1 MRKGILRKYGEGNG
15 QLGVGIG
22 SRHVYVLKGRVKT
35 LRRCPEIDPNQET
48 EFRNRHDDRVR
59 SQRRMS
65 RFKLV
70 IIRQIRLRVPQS
82 YRLGSNCSRIWR

>member
-1 MRKGILRKYGEGNG
+1 MSKGILRKYGEGNR

-22 SRHVYVLKGRVKT
+22 GRHAYVLKGLVET
-35 LRRCPEIDPNQET
+35 ERRCPEIDPNQET

-59 SQRRMS
+59 SQRRIS
-65 RFKLV
+65 DLKVF

>member
-1 MRKGILRKYGEGNG
+1 MIEGILRKYGEGNR

-22 SRHVYVLKGRVKT
+22 GRHAYVLKGHIET

-65 RFKLV
+65 GFKLV
-70 IIRQIRLRVPQS
+70 IMRQIRLRVPQS